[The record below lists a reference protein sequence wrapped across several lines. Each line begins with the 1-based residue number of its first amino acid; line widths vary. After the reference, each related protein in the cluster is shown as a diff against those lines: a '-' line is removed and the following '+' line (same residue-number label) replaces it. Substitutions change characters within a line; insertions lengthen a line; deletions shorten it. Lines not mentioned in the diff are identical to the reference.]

1 MGSNENNDKDELV
14 GTETQSTEE
23 SMEGKPKPNENT
35 VKLKQLM
42 RQLSDSPA
50 IMTGN
55 SSSLAKRYTRIL
67 SVVALYWFVSITL
80 VFLNKSLL
88 SGGTSVDAPLFITCF
103 QCTVTAAAC
112 YGILALP
119 PNFGDSLACGQ
130 LTISIQTLK
139 KVLPLSVVFVAMI
152 TFNNLCLKYVG
163 VSFYYI
169 GRSLTTVFNVA
180 FTYLIL
186 GQKTSVRAISCC
198 FIIILGFWL
207 GVDQENNSGSL
218 SFSGTIYG
226 VLASVFVSL
235 YAIYIKRILPVV
247 DNNVWLLTFYNN
259 VNAML
264 LFLPMMLVFGEFP
277 KILEFEGLFS
287 PIFWFLMTL
296 GGVFGCGIGYVT
308 GLQVKV
314 TSPLTHNISGTAKA
328 AAQTVLATHVNAEI
342 KSFWWWVSNV
352 VVLMGSAAYARV
364 RQLEMASEKQREIL
378 PSSSTSASSSANEI
392 EKKESQS

>member
-1 MGSNENNDKDELV
+1 
-14 GTETQSTEE
+14 
-23 SMEGKPKPNENT
+23 
-35 VKLKQLM
+35 
-42 RQLSDSPA
+42 
-50 IMTGN
+50 
-55 SSSLAKRYTRIL
+55 
-67 SVVALYWFVSITL
+67 
-80 VFLNKSLL
+80 
-88 SGGTSVDAPLFITCF
+88 
-103 QCTVTAAAC
+103 
-112 YGILALP
+112 
-119 PNFGDSLACGQ
+119 LACGQ

-186 GQKTSVRAISCC
+186 GQKTSVRAITCC

-207 GVDQENNSGSL
+207 GVDQESNSGSL
-218 SFSGTIYG
+218 SLSGTIYG

-277 KILEFEGLFS
+277 VILGFEGLFS
-287 PIFWFLMTL
+287 PTFWLLMTL

-328 AAQTVLATHVNAEI
+328 AAQTVLATHVNSEI
-342 KSFWWWVSNV
+342 KSFWWWVSNF
-352 VVLMGSAAYARV
+352 VVLMHFSQNHR
-364 RQLEMASEKQREIL
+364 LSELQIKIL
-378 PSSSTSASSSANEI
+378 IKDWAI
-392 EKKESQS
+392 LY